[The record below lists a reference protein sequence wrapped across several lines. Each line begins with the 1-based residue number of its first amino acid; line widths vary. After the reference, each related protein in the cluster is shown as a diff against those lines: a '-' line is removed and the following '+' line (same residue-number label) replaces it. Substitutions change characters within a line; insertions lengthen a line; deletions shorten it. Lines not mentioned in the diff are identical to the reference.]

1 MENRWAEAPT
11 DPLDACVYGSRLLGS
26 EPGLVLHGG
35 GNTSVK
41 AAGTDITGAGVD
53 ILYVKG
59 SGWDLASI
67 ERPGFAPLRLARL
80 RELLTVS
87 SLPDSAMMNE
97 LRCALLDASAPDP
110 SVETLLH
117 AVLPQPAVLHSHADA
132 ILTLTNLAKPR
143 VAEVFGDRVV

>member
-1 MENRWAEAPT
+1 MDNRWTDAPA
-11 DPLDACVYGSRLLGS
+11 DPLDACVHGSRLLGS

-41 AAGTDITGAGVD
+41 ITGTDITSAPVET
-53 ILYVKG
+53 LYVKG

-67 ERPGFAPLRLARL
+67 ERPGFAPLRLDRL
-80 RELLTVS
+80 RELLTVE

-117 AVLPQPAVLHSHADA
+117 AVLPQPAVLHSHA
-132 ILTLTNLAKPR
+132 
-143 VAEVFGDRVV
+143 